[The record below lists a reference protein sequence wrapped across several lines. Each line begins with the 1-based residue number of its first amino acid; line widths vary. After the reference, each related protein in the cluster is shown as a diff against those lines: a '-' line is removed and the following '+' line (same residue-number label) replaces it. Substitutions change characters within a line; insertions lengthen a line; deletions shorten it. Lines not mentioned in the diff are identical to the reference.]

1 MNFLNSKNIRT
12 KEEVLI
18 MHRFLTK
25 LDNAALIAAWRQLK
39 RQNRDINM
47 EAFGTKVGLTRQAV
61 SQYFNS
67 KRRSKCFEFVVLELF
82 WIHDKDLLAL
92 NTYNSMAGTQYKSWK
107 TLQQEVLDL
116 FMLKE
121 SILDSNFDSNVT
133 FQLWRQSLY
142 G

>member
-1 MNFLNSKNIRT
+1 
-12 KEEVLI
+12 
-18 MHRFLTK
+18 MHRFITK

-47 EAFGTKVGLTRQAV
+47 EKFGMKVGLTKQAV

-92 NTYNSMAGTQYKSWK
+92 NTYNSIAGTQYKSWK

-116 FMLKE
+116 FMLKTP
-121 SILDSNFDSNVT
+121 IVDSNVDSNVA